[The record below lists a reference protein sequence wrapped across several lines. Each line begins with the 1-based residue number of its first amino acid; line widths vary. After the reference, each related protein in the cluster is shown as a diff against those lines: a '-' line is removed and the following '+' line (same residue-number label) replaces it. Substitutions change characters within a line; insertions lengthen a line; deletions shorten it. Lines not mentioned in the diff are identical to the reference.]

1 MESVASLAAQVCG
14 QPAHASLASVSC
26 KPPSKLTD
34 PNVSKAS
41 QPKDDEAS
49 LLTAAK
55 LGKQQD
61 RTGVASTS
69 GIVDAPGNDSL
80 GSPRERRTPNATD
93 LPGHGTQLAAA
104 ALQELHDVARVGVK
118 GAKGTGMVYAKGQ
131 VLGTP
136 GTQSAPVPDPGATA
150 SGPRYGESL
159 PMATG
164 LQDAAPAQPRGRG
177 RPRKHA
183 RGSPDEAGE
192 QVGNAPKR
200 GRGRP
205 RKIATAEASKDAT
218 TSQVAEQATPPKRG
232 RGRPPKALSREQ
244 PAQESVGGEG
254 TPVKRGPGRPPKHR
268 LTKQSTQEVAVGQD
282 TLQRGGPGCLPTV
295 LPAEQAEQEAPV
307 EGRGG
312 PQKDSFATASG
323 DAGAD
328 AGVSEQP
335 SQQRRGRG
343 RPRKFP
349 TVQSGD
355 QATTDLLADGNRS
368 SEQVGGA
375 GNKAAVGEQKRGR
388 GRPRKRKRGRPPK
401 QAALN
406 SAGPD
411 EAGPSA
417 EGIGGPSG
425 GDAEERG
432 TEALPAQKRE
442 RDRPVQGLSQEK
454 SVANSTEP
462 FEERVADTPE
472 EQGEVA
478 WALQKRG
485 RGRPRKM
492 RSSVLPEEGVTQQ
505 LGSLLAIEPP
515 QKRGRGRPRKGAA
528 AVALERADEGIAG
541 IPRAAQ
547 SAPVKRGPG
556 RPRKGDAGK
565 GTSLAAAAK
574 TTVKGGNA
582 HLRDAVMRT
591 SVSPVPPGHSKHHV
605 LALLSTCAPFSE

>member
-41 QPKDDEAS
+41 QPADDEAS

-61 RTGVASTS
+61 RTRVASTS

-104 ALQELHDVARVGVK
+104 ALQELHNVARVGVK
-118 GAKGTGMVYAKGQ
+118 GAKGSGMVYAKGQ

-136 GTQSAPVPDPGATA
+136 GTRAPVPDPGATS

-183 RGSPDEAGE
+183 RGSFDEAGE

-218 TSQVAEQATPPKRG
+218 TSRAAEQATPPKRG
-232 RGRPPKALSREQ
+232 RGRPPKALCREQ
-244 PAQESVGGEG
+244 PAQESAGGEG

-282 TLQRGGPGCLPTV
+282 TLQGGGPGCLPTM
-295 LPAEQAEQEAPV
+295 LPKEQAEQEALV

-312 PQKDSFATASG
+312 PEKDSFATASG
-323 DAGAD
+323 GAGAD

-335 SQQRRGRG
+335 SQQRSGRG

-388 GRPRKRKRGRPPK
+388 GRPRKGKRGRPPK

-417 EGIGGPSG
+417 EGI
-425 GDAEERG
+425 
-432 TEALPAQKRE
+432 E

-478 WALQKRG
+478 WASQKRG
-485 RGRPRKM
+485 RGRPRKR

-505 LGSLLAIEPP
+505 LGALLVIEPP

-547 SAPVKRGPG
+547 SAPAKRGPG
-556 RPRKGDAGK
+556 RPRKADAGK

-574 TTVKGGNA
+574 TTLKGGNA
-582 HLRDAVMRT
+582 HLQDAVMRT
-591 SVSPVPPGHSKHHV
+591 SVSPVSPGHSKHHV